1 MFYKKNRFQ
10 EALKITSKNRAPDWK
25 IEDLEKVLKSLKRSQ
40 SQDSMGTV
48 NELFMLEN
56 IGNDLKMS
64 LLQLFNK
71 IKNSNEIPYFF
82 KIVYVTTI
90 PKKQKSQLDLINL
103 RGIFLVPKL
112 QGILMKL
119 IYNSIIDVIEDNL
132 SSSNIGVRKKKS
144 PRDHLFV
151 VYSVIHKTLNEK
163 GVPDLDLVFYNVTQA
178 YDSLWAEHT
187 LLDLFDN
194 KVETNLLNVIH
205 ELSKEA
211 TI

>member
-1 MFYKKNRFQ
+1 MKS
-10 EALKITSKNRAPDWK
+10 TSKNRAPDLK

-40 SQDSMGTV
+40 SQDSMGAV

-71 IKNSNEIPYFF
+71 LKNSNEIPYFF
-82 KIVYVTTI
+82 KNVYVTTI
-90 PKKQKSQLDLINL
+90 PKKLKSQLDLINL

-112 QGILMKL
+112 RGILMKL

-132 SSSNIGVRKKKS
+132 SSSNIGARKKKS

-163 GVPDLDLVFYNVTQA
+163 GVPDLDLVFYDITQA
-178 YDSLWAEHT
+178 YDTLWA
-187 LLDLFDN
+187 
-194 KVETNLLNVIH
+194 
-205 ELSKEA
+205 
-211 TI
+211 